1 MGESKFV
8 PILPKWGS
16 APWEVG
22 IVGAEGQSCDMRGQ
36 VAIYWSTGTPR
47 ESQGWEIQTTS
58 VLSLRSPADCLN
70 PIQRVLGEIQ
80 KVQRNGDGETKR
92 DRDT

>member
-8 PILPKWGS
+8 PILPKWRS

-22 IVGAEGQSCDMRGQ
+22 LVEAEGQSCDMRGQ

-47 ESQGWEIQTTS
+47 ESQGWEIQNNLCPVSEITCR
-58 VLSLRSPADCLN
+58 LS
-70 PIQRVLGEIQ
+70 
-80 KVQRNGDGETKR
+80 
-92 DRDT
+92 